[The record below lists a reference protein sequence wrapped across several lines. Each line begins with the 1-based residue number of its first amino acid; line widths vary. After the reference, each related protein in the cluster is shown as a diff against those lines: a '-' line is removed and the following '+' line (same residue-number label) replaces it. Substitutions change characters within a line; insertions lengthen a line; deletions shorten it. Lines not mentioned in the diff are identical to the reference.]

1 MATYKG
7 IQGYS
12 VQSLASDPSP
22 TASVVGQLWYNSG
35 SNVWKYASE
44 GDGTWAASN
53 PLNTGRHALGA
64 QTGIQT
70 AALCMD
76 GRGPESTLNVTETY
90 DGSSWTEVADSVAAV
105 YDRASFG
112 TQTATIA
119 AGGQGPPASNLTES
133 WDGSTWTNTGNN
145 IGTAR
150 RNAVGSGTATAG
162 LIVAGNTG
170 SIVAN
175 TETYDGSSWTEVG
188 DANTARSE
196 AGGAGNAPQTAGLIF
211 GGYTPPYSITDVVE
225 SWNGTSWTEVGD
237 LIVANTYMAG
247 AGDSQDSALCIA
259 GRSAAPA
266 YTATTEEFDGTSWT
280 EVGDLAS
287 ARSSMGGCG
296 TTSSALCFGGYLVG
310 VINLTEE
317 WDKSVG
323 ASSFTS
329 S

>member
-1 MATYKG
+1 MTTYKAIRG
-7 IQGYS
+7 LTIQTVAG
-12 VQSLASDPSP
+12 DPSP
-22 TASVVGQLWYNSG
+22 LTTGDIWYSSTAKKIRGAKLATGAWASG
-35 SNVWKYASE
+35 GA
-44 GDGTWAASN
+44 
-53 PLNTGRHALGA
+53 LNTARNALGA

-76 GRGPESTLNVTETY
+76 GRGPESTLNVTELY

-133 WDGSTWTNTGNN
+133 WDGSTWTNTGHG

-211 GGYTPPYSITDVVE
+211 GGYTPPYSLTDVVE

-247 AGDSQDSALCIA
+247 AGESQDSALCIA
-259 GRSAAPA
+259 
-266 YTATTEEFDGTSWT
+266 
-280 EVGDLAS
+280 
-287 ARSSMGGCG
+287 
-296 TTSSALCFGGYLVG
+296 
-310 VINLTEE
+310 
-317 WDKSVG
+317 
-323 ASSFTS
+323 
-329 S
+329 